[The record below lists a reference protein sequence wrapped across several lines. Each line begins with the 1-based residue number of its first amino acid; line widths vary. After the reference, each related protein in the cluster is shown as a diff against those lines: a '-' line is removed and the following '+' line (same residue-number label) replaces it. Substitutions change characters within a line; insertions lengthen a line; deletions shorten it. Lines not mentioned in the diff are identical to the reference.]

1 MKRVATIVIIVVVL
15 AGGFF
20 LFRRFTGQQ
29 ASANSAFQTTPAQR
43 GSLTAS
49 VGATGVV
56 YANQSVVLGWQTS
69 GIVDQV
75 NAKVGDQVTKDQV
88 LANLQPTS
96 LPQNIIL
103 AQADLVNAQK
113 TLDDLYD
120 TSLALAQAEQK
131 VAAAQDNVK
140 NKQDALDSLKQ
151 PARQVDI
158 DQAQANVTTAKIQLD
173 KARENFQPY
182 ENKPEDNPVRANLYS
197 RYVQAQQNYDSAV
210 RLLNNLQG
218 TASDLSVSVAEADLK
233 LAQAQ
238 LEDAQ
243 KQYDDLKAGPDAV
256 DVTNAKTKIEAAQ
269 ATLDLARIAAPF
281 EGMITDV
288 QTKPGDQVNAGST
301 AFRIDDLSHLLVDV
315 QVSEVDINSVQVGQD
330 ASLTF
335 DAITNKTYTGK
346 VTKVALV
353 GNANQGVVD
362 FTVTVELTNADDP
375 VKPGMTAG
383 VNIVVQ
389 QLKDV
394 LLVPN
399 RAVRVVNGNRV
410 VYILKDGAPQAVNI
424 TLGASS
430 DTDSQVVGGDLKEGD
445 PIVLNPPLTFDQ
457 NGPPPFAGQ
466 SR

>member
-1 MKRVATIVIIVVVL
+1 MKRIVTIVIIVAVL
-15 AGGFF
+15 AGGFL
-20 LFRRFTGQQ
+20 LFRRFAGQRAN
-29 ASANSAFQTTPAQR
+29 ASSSFQTTPTQR
-43 GSLTAS
+43 GELTAS

-56 YANQSVVLGWQTS
+56 YANQSTVLAWQTS
-69 GIVDQV
+69 GIVGQV
-75 NAKVGDQVTKDQV
+75 SVNVGDAVTKDQV
-88 LANLQPTS
+88 LSSLQPTS

-113 TLDDLYD
+113 TLDDLYN
-120 TSLALAQAEQK
+120 TALALAQAEQK
-131 VAAAQDNVK
+131 VAAAQDNLK
-140 NKQDALDSLKQ
+140 TKQDILDSLQQ

-182 ENKPEDNPVRANLYS
+182 ENKPDDNAVRASLYS

-210 RLLNNLQG
+210 RLLNNLKG
-218 TASDLSVSVAEADLK
+218 TASDLSVNVAEADLK

-243 KQYDDLKAGPDAV
+243 KQYDDLKAGPSAI
-256 DVTNAKTKIEAAQ
+256 DVTNSKTKIEAAQ
-269 ATLDLARIAAPF
+269 ATLNLASIKAPF
-281 EGMITDV
+281 GGMITNV
-288 QTKPGDQVNAGST
+288 QLKPGDQVNPGSA
-301 AFRIDDLSHLLVDV
+301 AFRIDDLTHLLVDV
-315 QVSEVDINSVQVGQD
+315 QVSEVDINSVQVGQ
-330 ASLTF
+330 ATSLTF
-335 DAITNKTYTGK
+335 DAIANKSYAGK

-353 GNANQGVVD
+353 GNTSQGVVD
-362 FTVTVELTNADDP
+362 FTVTVELTNADEQ

-389 QLKDV
+389 QLNNV

-410 VYILKDGAPQAVNI
+410 VYVLKGGFPQPVNI

-430 DTDSQVVGGDLKEGD
+430 DTNSQVVGGDLKEGD
-445 PIVLNPPLTFDQ
+445 PIVLNPPLSFDQ
-457 NGPPPFAGQ
+457 NGPPPFVQQ

>member
-1 MKRVATIVIIVVVL
+1 MKRIVTIVIIVVVL
-15 AGGFF
+15 AGGYF

-29 ASANSAFQTTPAQR
+29 ASATGAFQTTPAQR
-43 GSLTAS
+43 GDLTAS

-56 YANQSVVLGWQTS
+56 YANQSIVLTWQTS

-75 NAKVGDQVTKDQV
+75 NAKVGEQVTKDQE

-120 TSLALAQAEQK
+120 TALALAQAEQQ
-131 VAAAQDNVK
+131 VASAQDNVK
-140 NKQDALDSLKQ
+140 NKQDTLDSLKQ

-158 DQAQANVTTAKIQLD
+158 DQAQANVTTTKIQLD

-182 ENKPEDNPVRANLYS
+182 ENKPEDNSVRASLYS
-197 RYVQAQQNYDSAV
+197 KYVQAQQNYDSAV
-210 RLLNNLQG
+210 RLLNNLRG
-218 TASDLSVSVAEADLK
+218 TASDLSLNVAEADLK

-243 KQYDDLKAGPDAV
+243 KKYNDLKAGPDAV

-269 ATLDLARIAAPF
+269 ATLNLAHVTAPF
-281 EGMITDV
+281 GGMITDV
-288 QTKPGDQVNAGST
+288 QVKPGDQVNPGST

-315 QVSEVDINSVQVGQD
+315 QVSEVDINSVQIGQE
-330 ASLTF
+330 ANLTF
-335 DAITNKTYTGK
+335 DAIANKNYAGK

-353 GNANQGVVD
+353 GNNNQGVVD
-362 FTVTVELTNADDP
+362 FTVTVELTNADEQ

-389 QLKDV
+389 KLKNV

-399 RAVRVVNGNRV
+399 RAVRVVSGNRV
-410 VYILKDGAPQAVNI
+410 VYVLKGGIPQPVNI

-430 DTDSQVVGGDLKEGD
+430 DTNSQVAGGDLKEGD

-457 NGPPPFAGQ
+457 NGPPPFVQQ

>member
-1 MKRVATIVIIVVVL
+1 MKRIITIVIIVAVL

-20 LFRRFTGQQ
+20 LFRRFSSQQ
-29 ASANSAFQTTPAQR
+29 ANANSSFQTTPAQR
-43 GSLTAS
+43 GELTAS

-56 YANQSVVLGWQTS
+56 YANQSTVLAWQTS
-69 GIVDQV
+69 GTADQV
-75 NAKVGDQVTKDQV
+75 NVKVGDAVTKNQ
-88 LANLQPTS
+88 LLSSLQPTT

-120 TSLALAQAEQK
+120 TALALAQAEQK
-131 VAAAQDNVK
+131 VASAQDNLK
-140 NKQDALDSLKQ
+140 TRQDTLNSLQQ
-151 PARQVDI
+151 PARKVDI

-182 ENKPEDNPVRANLYS
+182 ENKPEDNAVRASLYS

-218 TASDLSVSVAEADLK
+218 TASDLSISVAEADLK

-238 LEDAQ
+238 LADAQ
-243 KQYDDLKAGPDAV
+243 KQYDDLKAGPSAV

-269 ATLDLARIAAPF
+269 ATLNLASITAPF
-281 EGMITDV
+281 GGMITDV
-288 QTKPGDQVNAGST
+288 QVKPGDQVNLGSA
-301 AFRIDDLSHLLVDV
+301 AFRIDDLMHLLVDV

-335 DAITNKTYTGK
+335 DAITNKIYAGK

-353 GNANQGVVD
+353 GNTSQGVVD
-362 FTVTVELTNADDP
+362 FTVTVELTNADEQ

-389 QLKDV
+389 KLNNV

-410 VYILKDGAPQAVNI
+410 VYVLKGGIPQPVNI

-430 DTDSQVVGGDLKEGD
+430 DADSQVVGGDLKEGD
-445 PIVLNPPLTFDQ
+445 PIVLNPPLSFDQ
-457 NGPPPFAGQ
+457 NGPPPFVQQ

>member
-1 MKRVATIVIIVVVL
+1 MKRIATIVIIVVVL

-75 NAKVGDQVTKDQV
+75 NVKVGDHVTKDQV

>member
-1 MKRVATIVIIVVVL
+1 MKRIATIVIIVVVL

-113 TLDDLYD
+113 TLKDLYD

>member
-43 GSLTAS
+43 GGLTAS

-113 TLDDLYD
+113 TLKDLYD

>member
-1 MKRVATIVIIVVVL
+1 MKRIVTIVIIVVVL

-20 LFRRFTGQQ
+20 LFRRFSRQQ
-29 ASANSAFQTTPAQR
+29 ASANSNFQTTPAQR
-43 GSLTAS
+43 GELTAS

-56 YANQSVVLGWQTS
+56 YANQSTVLAWQTS

-75 NAKVGDQVTKDQV
+75 NVKVGDAVTKDQT
-88 LANLQPTS
+88 LSSLQPTS

-120 TSLALAQAEQK
+120 TALALAQAEQK
-131 VAAAQDNVK
+131 VASAQDNLK
-140 NKQDALDSLKQ
+140 TKQDTLDSLQQ
-151 PARQVDI
+151 PARPVDI
-158 DQAQANVTTAKIQLD
+158 DQARSNVTTAKIQLD

-182 ENKPEDNPVRANLYS
+182 ENKPDDNAVRASLYS

-218 TASDLSVSVAEADLK
+218 TASDLSISVAEADLK

-238 LEDAQ
+238 LADAQ
-243 KQYDDLKAGPDAV
+243 KQYDDLKAGPSAF

-269 ATLDLARIAAPF
+269 STLSLASIMAPF
-281 EGMITDV
+281 GGMITDV
-288 QTKPGDQVNAGST
+288 QVKPGDQVNPGST
-301 AFRIDDLSHLLVDV
+301 AFRIDDLTHLLVDV
-315 QVSEVDINSVQVGQD
+315 QVSEVDINSVQFGQD

-335 DAITNKTYTGK
+335 DAITNKSYAGK

-353 GNANQGVVD
+353 GNTSQGVVD
-362 FTVTVELTNADDP
+362 FTVTVELTNADEQ

-389 QLKDV
+389 KLNNV

-399 RAVRVVNGNRV
+399 RAVRVVSGNRV
-410 VYILKDGAPQAVNI
+410 VYVLKGGFPQPVNI

-430 DTDSQVVGGDLKEGD
+430 DTDSQVVGGDLKAGD
-445 PIVLNPPLTFDQ
+445 PIVLNPPLSFDQ
-457 NGPPPFAGQ
+457 NGPPPFVQQ

>member
-1 MKRVATIVIIVVVL
+1 MKRIVTIVIIVVVL

-20 LFRRFTGQQ
+20 LFRRFAGQRANATG
-29 ASANSAFQTTPAQR
+29 AFQTTPAQR
-43 GSLTAS
+43 GDLTAS

-56 YANQSVVLGWQTS
+56 YANQSIVLTWQTS
-69 GIVDQV
+69 GIVDHV
-75 NAKVGDQVTKDQV
+75 TAKVGDKVTKDQE

-113 TLDDLYD
+113 TLNDLYD

-158 DQAQANVTTAKIQLD
+158 DQARANVTTAKIQLD

-182 ENKPEDNPVRANLYS
+182 ENKPEDNSVRASLYS

-218 TASDLSVSVAEADLK
+218 TASNLSLNVAEADLK

-243 KQYDDLKAGPDAV
+243 KKYDDLKAGPDAI

-269 ATLDLARIAAPF
+269 ATLNLAHITAPF
-281 EGMITDV
+281 GGMITDV
-288 QTKPGDQVNAGST
+288 QVKPGDQVNPGST

-315 QVSEVDINSVQVGQD
+315 QVSEVDINSVQVGQE
-330 ASLTF
+330 ANLTF
-335 DAITNKTYTGK
+335 DAILNKNYTGK
-346 VTKVALV
+346 VTKVGLV
-353 GNANQGVVD
+353 GNTNQGVVD
-362 FTVTVELTNADDP
+362 FTVTIELTNANEQ

-389 QLKDV
+389 QLKNV

-399 RAVRVVNGNRV
+399 RAVRVVSGNRV
-410 VYILKDGAPQAVNI
+410 VYVLKGGIPQPVNI

-430 DTDSQVVGGDLKEGD
+430 DTNSQVVGGDLKEGD

-457 NGPPPFAGQ
+457 NGPPPFVQQ

>member
-1 MKRVATIVIIVVVL
+1 MKRIVTIVIIVVVL
-15 AGGFF
+15 AGGYF

-29 ASANSAFQTTPAQR
+29 AGAASAFQTTPAQR
-43 GSLTAS
+43 GDLTAS

-56 YANQSVVLGWQTS
+56 YANQSIVLTWQTS
-69 GIVDQV
+69 GIVGQV
-75 NAKVGDQVTKDQV
+75 NAKVGDPVTKDQE
-88 LANLQPTS
+88 LASLQPTS

-120 TSLALAQAEQK
+120 TALSLAQAEQQ
-131 VAAAQDNVK
+131 VASAQDNVK
-140 NKQDALDSLKQ
+140 NKQDILNSLQQ

-158 DQAQANVTTAKIQLD
+158 DQAQANVTTTKIQLD

-182 ENKPEDNPVRANLYS
+182 ENKPEDNSVRASLYS
-197 RYVQAQQNYDSAV
+197 KYVQAQQNYDSAV
-210 RLLNNLQG
+210 RLLNNLKG
-218 TASDLSVSVAEADLK
+218 TASDLSLSVAEADLK
-233 LAQAQ
+233 LARAQ
-238 LEDAQ
+238 LTDAQ
-243 KQYDDLKAGPDAV
+243 KKYNDLKAGPDAV

-269 ATLDLARIAAPF
+269 ATLNLAHITAPF
-281 EGMITDV
+281 GGMITDV
-288 QTKPGDQVNAGST
+288 EVKSGDQVNPGST

-315 QVSEVDINSVQVGQD
+315 QVSEVDINSVQVGQG
-330 ASLTF
+330 ANLTF
-335 DAITNKTYTGK
+335 DAIANKNYAGK

-362 FTVTVELTNADDP
+362 FTVTLELTNADEQ

-389 QLKDV
+389 QLKNV

-399 RAVRVVNGNRV
+399 RAVRVVSGNRV
-410 VYILKDGAPQAVNI
+410 VYVLKGGLPQPVNI

-430 DTDSQVVGGDLKEGD
+430 DTDSQVVSGDLKEGD
-445 PIVLNPPLTFDQ
+445 PIVLNPPLNFGQ
-457 NGPPPFAGQ
+457 NGPPPFVGQ
-466 SR
+466 Q